1 MLRTILITFVGVILA
16 AVAYGFT
23 LPDAT
28 HVERSTTINA
38 TPAQVFA
45 VLNSFKDFNAW
56 SPWNK
61 AMPADKTTYEG
72 PESGVGA
79 KMIWS
84 GEKSGEG
91 SQEIVE
97 SVPDSLVR
105 TQLDFGFMG
114 QPKAA
119 FILAGEGAGTK
130 VTWAFDAVHGYN
142 VLDRYF
148 GKFMVGTEVGKMYE
162 SGLVDLKAFIEAKAA
177 AEQAAADAA
186 AAEAAAA
193 AMPKLLSE
201 QTGNP
206 GDAPTIVTLAAVPI
220 AYVGAEMPLAPDA
233 DAKAQDVIG
242 AAYGKLMPFV
252 MKYNLP
258 FESAP
263 IVVTREYQEG
273 VKWVFDA
280 AAPLAAIPE
289 GTPAEEDGVKTG
301 MTPAGRAVK
310 LIFKGPYDAM
320 APAYQA
326 IEAYMAANNL
336 TQGDVAIEEYVTDPG
351 VTAPEE
357 NITNIYMF
365 VKETP

>member
-1 MLRTILITFVGVILA
+1 MKV
-16 AVAYGFT
+16 
-23 LPDAT
+23 P
-28 HVERSTTINA
+28 RSGA
-38 TPAQVFA
+38 
-45 VLNSFKDFNAW
+45 
-56 SPWNK
+56 
-61 AMPADKTTYEG
+61 
-72 PESGVGA
+72 GA

-91 SQEIVE
+91 SQEIIE

-148 GKFMVGTEVGKMYE
+148 GKFMVETEVGKMYE

-177 AEQAAADAA
+177 AEKAAADAA

-206 GDAPTIVTLAAVPI
+206 GDAPTMVTLAAVPI
-220 AYVGAEMPLAPDA
+220 VYVSTEMPLAPDA
-233 DAKAQDVIG
+233 GVKAQDVIG
-242 AAYGKLMPFV
+242 AAYGKVMPFV
-252 MKYNLP
+252 TKHSLA
-258 FESAP
+258 FENAP
-263 IVVTREYQEG
+263 IVVTRSYEEG

-280 AAPLAAIPE
+280 AAPVATIPKARLRKR
-289 GTPAEEDGVKTG
+289 TASR
-301 MTPAGRAVK
+301 RA
-310 LIFKGPYDAM
+310 
-320 APAYQA
+320 
-326 IEAYMAANNL
+326 
-336 TQGDVAIEEYVTDPG
+336 
-351 VTAPEE
+351 
-357 NITNIYMF
+357 
-365 VKETP
+365 